1 MPALEHVNEK
11 KKTSIFFSF
20 SLDCFLLSY
29 TALSIPTLLL
39 PFQYTDSKKVLSL
52 VFVVLTQHQA
62 AHRVSY
68 LLE

>member
-1 MPALEHVNEK
+1 MLELEHVNK
-11 KKTSIFFSF
+11 KNEHIFYI

-29 TALSIPTLLL
+29 TVLRVPTLLL
-39 PFQYTDSKKVLSL
+39 PFQYSDSKKVLSL